1 MGRGVVPVLM
11 VLAAVVVGCGGDNEV
26 GIEEPTIPIS
36 TEAQEVDPNGVGSC
50 GLLTTS
56 EVSDVTDRVMGDGVE
71 VEETSADVCE
81 WISTQRSASPDIRSP
96 MKVTVAV
103 GDLAPGEADQL
114 DGIDSP
120 GEGFRV
126 DGIGDD
132 AVMVCGLSADI
143 GDGCASH
150 GPLMVVIDERYVT
163 VEISNFAWPDDLT
176 QDQVRDGLQVLARS
190 AVGRL

>member
-1 MGRGVVPVLM
+1 MKRGVGLVL
-11 VLAAVVVGCGGDNEV
+11 VVSAAVVAGCGSDSEV
-26 GIEEPTIPIS
+26 RVEEPTIPVS
-36 TEAQEVDPNGVGSC
+36 TAVAEVDPSDGGPC

-56 EVSDVTDRVMGDGVE
+56 EVSDVTDRVMSDGVE
-71 VEETSADVCE
+71 VEGTPTDVCE
-81 WISTQRSASPDIRSP
+81 WISTQPSASPEIISP
-96 MKVTVAV
+96 MKVAVAI

-114 DGIDSP
+114 DEIDAP
-120 GEGFRV
+120 GQGFRV
-126 DGIGDD
+126 VGIGDD

-150 GPLMVVIDERYVT
+150 GPLIVVIGDRYVT
-163 VEISNFAWPDDLT
+163 VQISSFAWPDDLT